1 MEITERVNKSL
12 MLAIQLGNLKA
23 AQRAVQ
29 EGADINLKGING
41 QTPLMRAVLNKRE
54 DIFSWLLS
62 LNVDVNASDKEG
74 KTALMLAYQEGL
86 KGFAHELEARGADQ
100 NMRDMNG
107 NKAKD
112 YEMEESVCEAY
123 PVKEESKNEEVAK
136 VEAKQEEIK
145 KEQAEKEELQKQE
158 QKKEEEQKAQEEKE
172 QKEESKNE
180 EKSPVLEVMNTV
192 LALKQAHEVLE
203 IASKTGIKIKE
214 GEEVQLTSTLAA
226 QMMRMAKQKAL
237 NEKEETALIQ
247 TAGVLLYLAGY
258 QNKADVARQ
267 VFAYYKDFYKHS
279 QYLAEGIFVAA
290 GLGHR
295 DVVNEMIIHGAD
307 LNPKTG
313 KRPLESAVSGGHEA
327 VVNLLLSKGANVLPL
342 DLDIAGGKGYE
353 KLIDVLWLKT
363 KKDKKA
369 LRKALYSAASA
380 GHVNVVEK
388 ILKETDKWGA
398 MGYNQVFKPIQTY
411 TSSFATTALFGAVR
425 NNHMAL
431 AKMLLEKGAD
441 AKQDAIL
448 YPAVHHKNKE
458 LTQILL
464 EKGAD
469 MHMPFESKL
478 GKIEPVAEAIRNNDV
493 EIVQLFLEKGL
504 NPNKKVYTIG
514 NEMHQLKEIYCSL
527 LMLSAQSGAV
537 DVMNVLIEKGA
548 HINEVNKN
556 KESVL
561 DVFEK
566 NNLFEISNN
575 KKMKEYVDYLRNLG
589 AKTAK
594 EIQEERREKS
604 FMTRL
609 KKALSRN

>member
-1 MEITERVNKSL
+1 MDTI
-12 MLAIQLGNLKA
+12 
-23 AQRAVQ
+23 
-29 EGADINLKGING
+29 
-41 QTPLMRAVLNKRE
+41 
-54 DIFSWLLS
+54 
-62 LNVDVNASDKEG
+62 
-74 KTALMLAYQEGL
+74 
-86 KGFAHELEARGADQ
+86 
-100 NMRDMNG
+100 
-107 NKAKD
+107 
-112 YEMEESVCEAY
+112 
-123 PVKEESKNEEVAK
+123 
-136 VEAKQEEIK
+136 
-145 KEQAEKEELQKQE
+145 
-158 QKKEEEQKAQEEKE
+158 
-172 QKEESKNE
+172 
-180 EKSPVLEVMNTV
+180 
-192 LALKQAHEVLE
+192 LALKQVPEVLE
-203 IASKTGIKIKE
+203 FASKTGIKTKE

-226 QMMRMAKQKAL
+226 QMMRMAQQKAL

-279 QYLAEGIFVAA
+279 QYLAEGLFVAA

-327 VVNLLLSKGANVLPL
+327 VVNLLLSKGANVLPV

-380 GHVNVVEK
+380 GHVNVVKK

-398 MGYNQVFKPIQTY
+398 MGYNQVFKPLQTY

-425 NNHMAL
+425 NNHVAL

-441 AKQDAIL
+441 AKQDALL

-458 LTQILL
+458 LAEILL

-469 MHMPFESKL
+469 ISMPFESKL

-566 NNLFEISNN
+566 NNPFEILNN
-575 KKMKEYVDYLRNLG
+575 KKMKEQVDYLRNLG

-604 FMTRL
+604 FMIRL
-609 KKALSRN
+609 KKALSKN